1 MDAEYFEQKKPLFL
15 KPNEVEKP
23 DANNPYP
30 SVPAELKSRRQW
42 VIWLYHL
49 KAEDDKPSKMLY
61 QTNGWAA
68 STSDSKTW
76 TTYSLA
82 LACYQ
87 KHSAGGLF
95 EYRYRYDR
103 KTPYQHFKCELAGI
117 GYVFTAEDKYTGIDL
132 DNCIV
137 DGKVQPWA
145 QEIIAK
151 FQGKA
156 YIEFSPSG
164 NGIKIWTRAKLPVD
178 AKHKVYINEATGE
191 AIESYDSLRYFTVT
205 GQGKYSIGDGQDA
218 VDWLFEKYL
227 KKETPAPAPTTP
239 PATQTE
245 SRTEA
250 EIIRLI
256 EGSKQGAK
264 FKAFMAGDFQGHGSR
279 SEADLALI
287 GVMTFWTRDALI
299 LDSIFRKSAL
309 YRPKWDEKHRA
320 DGATY
325 GEMTIETALSEV
337 KETYTQP
344 QRKTRRRRRTS
355 FYQTR
360 AKRRRYR

>member
-1 MDAEYFEQKKPLFL
+1 MDAEYFEQMKPRFL

-68 STSDSKTW
+68 STSNPKTW

-103 KTPYQHFKCELAGI
+103 KTPYQDFKCELAGI

-145 QEIIAK
+145 QDILAK

-178 AKHKVYINEATGE
+178 AKHKVYLQGNTGA
-191 AIESYDSLRYFTVT
+191 AIEAYDRGRYFTVT
-205 GQGKYSIGDGQDA
+205 GNGKYAIGDGQKA
-218 VDWLFEKYL
+218 VNWLFEKYL
-227 KKETPAPAPTTP
+227 RSPKPAQAARPSP
-239 PATQTE
+239 PASAQN
-245 SRTEA
+245 RNA
-250 EIIRLI
+250 EDVIGLIRK
-256 EGSKQGAK
+256 SKQFHK
-264 FKAFMAGDFQGHGSR
+264 FDALMRGDTRGYGSA
-279 SEADLALI
+279 SEADIALCAVI
-287 GVMTFWTRDALI
+287 AFWTQDANI
-299 LDSIFRKSAL
+299 IDTIFRKSGL
-309 YRPKWDEKHRA
+309 YREKWDEKHRS

-325 GEMTIETALSEV
+325 GEMTIEAVLSDNR
-337 KETYTQP
+337 ETYSPKTRKKRYKKW
-344 QRKTRRRRRTS
+344 RKTGRWLS
-355 FYQTR
+355 
-360 AKRRRYR
+360 

>member
-1 MDAEYFEQKKPLFL
+1 MDAEYFEQ
-15 KPNEVEKP
+15 NEVEKP

-61 QTNGWAA
+61 KTNGWAA
-68 STSDSKTW
+68 STSNPKTW

-145 QEIIAK
+145 QDIIAK

-156 YIEFSPSG
+156 YIEVSPSG
-164 NGIKIWTRAKLPVD
+164 NGIKIWTRAKLPAE
-178 AKHKVYINEATGE
+178 AKHKVYLQGNTGAVIEA
-191 AIESYDSLRYFTVT
+191 YDRGRYFTVT
-205 GQGKYSIGDGQDA
+205 GKGRYAIGDGQEA
-218 VDWLFEKYL
+218 VNWLFEKYL
-227 KKETPAPAPTTP
+227 KPEPQPTPTPKTTP
-239 PATQTE
+239 PATPTE

-256 EGSKQGAK
+256 ENSRQRAK
-264 FKAFMAGDFQGHGSR
+264 FEALMQGNWQTQDTVH
-279 SEADLALI
+279 
-287 GVMTFWTRDALI
+287 T
-299 LDSIFRKSAL
+299 
-309 YRPKWDEKHRA
+309 PK
-320 DGATY
+320 
-325 GEMTIETALSEV
+325 
-337 KETYTQP
+337 
-344 QRKTRRRRRTS
+344 RT
-355 FYQTR
+355 
-360 AKRRRYR
+360 

>member
-1 MDAEYFEQKKPLFL
+1 MDADFWEQMNPHFL
-15 KPNEVEKP
+15 TPPEETQTP
-23 DANNPYP
+23 ATDDPYP
-30 SVPAELKSRRQW
+30 NVPAELKQRRQW
-42 VIWLYHL
+42 LVWREEIRRDKTTKVPYQVNEK
-49 KAEDDKPSKMLY
+49 KAQS
-61 QTNGWAA
+61 NNA
-68 STSDSKTW
+68 STW
-76 TTYSLA
+76 TDYVTV
-82 LACYQ
+82 C
-87 KHSAGGLF
+87 KHQERF
-95 EYRYRYDR
+95 D
-103 KTPYQHFKCELAGI
+103 GI
-117 GYVFTAEDKYTGIDL
+117 GFVFTPGDLYTGIDL
-132 DNCIV
+132 DDCII

-145 QEIIAK
+145 EEIIGK
-151 FQGKA
+151 FQSSA
-156 YIEFSPSG
+156 YIEVSPSG

-205 GQGKYSIGDGQDA
+205 GKGKYSIGDGQDA

-256 EGSKQGAK
+256 ENSRQRAK
-264 FKAFMAGDFQGHGSR
+264 FEALMAGDFQGHGSH

-309 YRPKWDEKHRA
+309 YRSKWDEKHRA

-344 QRKTRRRRRTS
+344 KPKTRRRRRTS

-360 AKRRRYR
+360 AKRRRHR

>member
-1 MDAEYFEQKKPLFL
+1 MDAEYWEQMKPRFL
-15 KPNEVEKP
+15 KPDAVEKP
-23 DANNPYP
+23 LAIDDDYP
-30 SVPAELKSRRQW
+30 AVPSEIKNLPQW
-42 VIWLYHL
+42 VLWNYEVRAGKQTKIPKQTTGANA
-49 KAEDDKPSKMLY
+49 KANTPS
-61 QTNGWAA
+61 
-68 STSDSKTW
+68 TW
-76 TTYSLA
+76 TDYHT
-82 LACYQ
+82 ACTAHHNGQ
-87 KHSAGGLF
+87 F
-95 EYRYRYDR
+95 E
-103 KTPYQHFKCELAGI
+103 GI
-117 GYVFTAEDKYTGIDL
+117 GFVFTETDIYLGIDL

-137 DGKVQPWA
+137 DGKVSDWA
-145 QEIIAK
+145 QAIIDVFK
-151 FQGKA
+151 NCA
-156 YIEFSPSG
+156 YIEVSPSG
-164 NGIKIWTRAKLPVD
+164 TGLKFWTRAQLPPQSN
-178 AKHKVYINEATGE
+178 HKFYFDTDTGA
-191 AIESYDSLRYFTVT
+191 AIECYESGRYFTVT
-205 GQGKYSIGDGQDA
+205 GKGKFQIDEGQDA
-218 VDWLFEKYL
+218 VNWLVERYL
-227 KKETPAPAPTTP
+227 KKETPPPTTP

-287 GVMTFWTRDALI
+287 GVMTFWTRDTLI

>member
-1 MDAEYFEQKKPLFL
+1 MDAEYFE
-15 KPNEVEKP
+15 PNEVEKP
-23 DANNPYP
+23 DANDPYP
-30 SVPAELKSRRQW
+30 SVPSELKSRRQW
-42 VIWLYHL
+42 VIWLYHS

-61 QTNGWAA
+61 KTNGWAA
-68 STSDSKTW
+68 STSNPKTW

-145 QEIIAK
+145 QDIIAK

-156 YIEFSPSG
+156 YIEVSPSG
-164 NGIKIWTRAKLPVD
+164 NGIKIWTRAKLPAE
-178 AKHKVYINEATGE
+178 AKHKVYLQGNTGAVIEA
-191 AIESYDSLRYFTVT
+191 YDRGRYFTVT
-205 GQGKYSIGDGQDA
+205 GKGRYAIGDGQEA
-218 VDWLFEKYL
+218 VNWLFEKYL
-227 KKETPAPAPTTP
+227 KPEPQPTPTPKTTP
-239 PATQTE
+239 PATPTE

-256 EGSKQGAK
+256 ENSRQRAK
-264 FKAFMAGDFQGHGSR
+264 FEALMQGNWQTQDYGSH
-279 SEADLALI
+279 SEADCGLVSLLC
-287 GVMTFWTRDALI
+287 FWTQDARH
-299 LDSIFRKSAL
+299 LDAIFRKSAL

-325 GEMTIETALSEV
+325 GEMTIEHALHQRREA
-337 KETYTQP
+337 YTPPKRRQ
-344 QRKTRRRRRTS
+344 QRRPSGK
-355 FYQTR
+355 FYQSFN
-360 AKRRRYR
+360 KRSPYR

>member
-61 QTNGWAA
+61 KTNGWAA
-68 STSDSKTW
+68 STSNPKTW

-145 QEIIAK
+145 QDIIAK

-205 GQGKYSIGDGQDA
+205 GKGKYSIGDGQDA

-256 EGSKQGAK
+256 ENSRQRAK
-264 FKAFMAGDFQGHGSR
+264 FEALMAGDFQGHGSH

>member
-1 MDAEYFEQKKPLFL
+1 MDADFWEQMNPHFL
-15 KPNEVEKP
+15 TPPEETQTP
-23 DANNPYP
+23 ATDDPYP
-30 SVPAELKSRRQW
+30 NVPAELKQRRQW
-42 VIWLYHL
+42 LVWREEIRRDKTTKVPYQVNEK
-49 KAEDDKPSKMLY
+49 KAQS
-61 QTNGWAA
+61 NNA
-68 STSDSKTW
+68 STW
-76 TTYSLA
+76 TDYVTV
-82 LACYQ
+82 C
-87 KHSAGGLF
+87 KHQERF
-95 EYRYRYDR
+95 D
-103 KTPYQHFKCELAGI
+103 GI
-117 GYVFTAEDKYTGIDL
+117 GFVFTPGDLYTGIDL
-132 DNCIV
+132 DDCII

-145 QEIIAK
+145 EEIIGK
-151 FQGKA
+151 FQSSA
-156 YIEFSPSG
+156 YIEVSPSG

-256 EGSKQGAK
+256 ENSRQRAK
-264 FKAFMAGDFQGHGSR
+264 FEALMAGDFQGHGSH

-309 YRPKWDEKHRA
+309 YRSKWDEKHRA

>member
-1 MDAEYFEQKKPLFL
+1 MQKSIVKTFL
-15 KPNEVEKP
+15 VTIK
-23 DANNPYP
+23 
-30 SVPAELKSRRQW
+30 
-42 VIWLYHL
+42 
-49 KAEDDKPSKMLY
+49 
-61 QTNGWAA
+61 
-68 STSDSKTW
+68 
-76 TTYSLA
+76 
-82 LACYQ
+82 
-87 KHSAGGLF
+87 
-95 EYRYRYDR
+95 
-103 KTPYQHFKCELAGI
+103 
-117 GYVFTAEDKYTGIDL
+117 
-132 DNCIV
+132 
-137 DGKVQPWA
+137 
-145 QEIIAK
+145 EIIGR
-151 FQGKA
+151 FQPIA
-156 YIEFSPSG
+156 YIEVSPSG
-164 NGIKIWTRAKLPVD
+164 KGIKVWTRAKLPAD
-178 AKHKVYINEATGE
+178 AKKKRYLQGNTGA
-191 AIESYDSLRYFTVT
+191 AIEAYDRGRYFTVT
-205 GQGKYSIGDGQDA
+205 GNGKYAIGDGQKA
-218 VDWLFEKYL
+218 VNWLFEKYL

>member
-1 MDAEYFEQKKPLFL
+1 MDAEYFEQ
-15 KPNEVEKP
+15 NEVEKP
-23 DANNPYP
+23 DANDPYP
-30 SVPAELKSRRQW
+30 RVPSELKALPQW
-42 VIWLYHL
+42 VMW
-49 KAEDDKPSKMLY
+49 KEEVRNAKPTKIPK
-61 QTNGWAA
+61 QVTGENAKTNTPA
-68 STSDSKTW
+68 TW
-76 TTYSLA
+76 TDYQAVCEA
-82 LACYQ
+82 LRT
-87 KHSAGGLF
+87 GRF
-95 EYRYRYDR
+95 D
-103 KTPYQHFKCELAGI
+103 GI
-117 GYVFTAEDKYTGIDL
+117 GFVFTAEDEYTGTDL
-132 DNCIV
+132 DDCII
-137 DGKVQPWA
+137 DGVVQPWA
-145 QEIIAK
+145 KEIIGK
-151 FQGKA
+151 FQSSA
-156 YIEFSPSG
+156 YMEESPRKH
-164 NGIKIWTRAKLPVD
+164 GIKMWTRAKLPAE
-178 AKHKVYINEATGE
+178 AKHKVYLQGNTGA
-191 AIESYDSLRYFTVT
+191 AIEAYDRGRYFTVT
-205 GQGKYSIGDGQDA
+205 GKGRYAIGDGQEA
-218 VDWLFEKYL
+218 VNWLFEKYL
-227 KKETPAPAPTTP
+227 KPEPQPTPTPTPKTTP
-239 PATQTE
+239 PATPTE

-264 FKAFMAGDFQGHGSR
+264 FKAFMAGDFQGHGSH